1 MTTIAWDG
9 VTLAADSQSQVG
21 SMIVSLK
28 EQKIFEAD
36 KKHPLKINGRRIQV
50 IGICGDMS
58 AKDEI
63 WQTLSSGVN
72 FSTAFNELSDF
83 SIIAID
89 FDGKAFVVS
98 KNKDEKHAYVYEAE
112 APLAIGSGDSFAMG
126 AMKSGK
132 SAEEAVKVAMS
143 LDVYSGG
150 EVNYCKIKG

>member
-9 VTLAADSQSQVG
+9 ATLAADSQSQVG
-21 SMIVSLK
+21 SMIVNLK
-28 EQKIFEAD
+28 EQKIFKAGNE
-36 KKHPLKINGRRIQV
+36 HPLKINGRRIQV

-72 FSTAFNELSDF
+72 FGTAFNELSDF

-98 KNKDEKHAYVYEAE
+98 KNKDEKHAYVYETE

-132 SAEEAVKVAMS
+132 SAEEAVKVAIS

-150 EVNYCKIKG
+150 DVNSYKILR